1 MENAFED
8 VGVWLTNTK
17 MPHGK
22 KQVIKASLKL
32 FSEQGYDGTSTAQI
46 AETSGMSQATIFKYF
61 KSKEDLLIF
70 IIDPIIEHILPA
82 YGKEFASEVKDNN
95 QDLDSLVRFIITNR
109 FNFLVQNKDAAIIL
123 FSQVMINDKV
133 KNMLLEKI
141 ASLKGMFF
149 DNIWKTL
156 QETGEMRS
164 DIDVLQ
170 FVRLVASQLYFYF
183 LQSQRIIP
191 TQDQAQVQKD
201 LTDIENMILRAIKK

>member
-8 VGVWLTNTK
+8 VGIWLTNTD

-46 AETSGMSQATIFKYF
+46 AKSSGMSQATIFKYF
-61 KSKEDLLIF
+61 KSKEDLLLF
-70 IIDPIIEHILPA
+70 IIEPIIEHILPA
-82 YGKEFASEVKDNN
+82 YGKEFATDVAQNN
-95 QDLDSLVRFIITNR
+95 QSLNSLIHFIITNR

-133 KNMLLEKI
+133 KDLLLKKI
-141 ASLKGMFF
+141 ASLKGMFVK
-149 DNIWKTL
+149 NIWQVL
-156 QETGEMRS
+156 QETGEMRT
-164 DIDVLQ
+164 DIDMIQ

-191 TQDQAQVQKD
+191 TADKAQIQTD
-201 LTDIENMILRAIKK
+201 LSNIENMILRAVRK